1 VIDTAPGATGRPG
14 APDYRARPERAM
26 LAAARSGAVASVG
39 ELRALREQQQDCPPG
54 SGGRLGA
61 DFPVEFAGGFGG
73 EFAGEFT
80 NAPAS
85 ARLARTALPRIQRR
99 LREQL
104 PDSLLPGSLT
114 AVRRWP
120 ADGDGVIDAA
130 RLPRPLPSAA
140 ELAPRPIPPRTDT
153 ERAIAEIWATVL
165 EVDGVGVNQ
174 DFFALGGHSLLG
186 TQVIDQ
192 VQGRF
197 GVELPLARLFES
209 STVAAVADFVD
220 ERLRSADRPG
230 SGPIRRID
238 RSAVRRPVRTEPG
251 NG

>member
-1 VIDTAPGATGRPG
+1 
-14 APDYRARPERAM
+14 M
-26 LAAARSGAVASVG
+26 LAAARAGAVASVG
-39 ELRALREQQQDCPPG
+39 ELRALREQQQDCLPRPG
-54 SGGRLGA
+54 GQLGA
-61 DFPVEFAGGFGG
+61 DFPVEFGGGSGGEFAG

-130 RLPRPLPSAA
+130 RLPRPLPSAAA

-220 ERLRSADRPG
+220 ERLRSANRPG